1 MGRSEV
7 VMNFEITK
15 GKIKKPYKVVVYGP
29 EGIGKST
36 FASHFPDPLF
46 IDTEGSTRSL
56 DIKRLPKPTS
66 YEMFKQEIDYIIQN
80 NTSIC
85 RTLVIDSIDW
95 GESLIVQDICN
106 KYQKKGIEDFGY
118 GNGYVYTKEE
128 VGRLLNR
135 LENVIESGV
144 NVVLTAHAQIRKFE
158 KPDES
163 GAFDRYELKL
173 GKKTASQTAPLVK
186 EWADMVLFANYQ
198 TFVSKDEKGKTK
210 VSGNRRVMYTVHNAC
225 WDAKN
230 RDGLPEMC
238 DFDYKVIKPII
249 EEPLNNVSSAPVN
262 EKPQT
267 QVNVPVEPKEPQIE
281 ENKPVSAIDF
291 NSEEYQK
298 IPSKVRDL
306 MKCDSISIEKL
317 KEVIF
322 LKGFFP
328 KDTPIENMPNDF
340 WEFIASSC
348 SNLKDFIIESEIQ
361 F

>member
-1 MGRSEV
+1 MGRSEM
-7 VMNFEITK
+7 VMDFEITK

-66 YEMFKQEIDYIIQN
+66 YEMLKQEIDYIIQN

-135 LENVIESGV
+135 LENVIDSGV

-249 EEPLNNVSSAPVN
+249 EEPLNNVSSVPVN
-262 EKPQT
+262 EKP
-267 QVNVPVEPKEPQIE
+267 
-281 ENKPVSAIDF
+281 
-291 NSEEYQK
+291 
-298 IPSKVRDL
+298 
-306 MKCDSISIEKL
+306 KC
-317 KEVIF
+317 
-322 LKGFFP
+322 
-328 KDTPIENMPNDF
+328 T
-340 WEFIASSC
+340 C
-348 SNLKDFIIESEIQ
+348 
-361 F
+361 

>member
-1 MGRSEV
+1 MGRGEM
-7 VMNFEITK
+7 VMDFEITK
-15 GKIKKPYKVVVYGP
+15 GKIQKPYKVVIYGP

-36 FASHFPDPLF
+36 FAAHFPDPLF

-95 GESLIVQDICN
+95 GESLIIQHICD

-118 GNGYVYTKEE
+118 GNGYVYAKEE

-198 TFVSKDEKGKTK
+198 TFVTKDEKGKTK

-230 RDGLPEMC
+230 RDDLPEMC
-238 DFDYKVIKPII
+238 DFDYKVI
-249 EEPLNNVSSAPVN
+249 EPLI
-262 EKPQT
+262 EKA
-267 QVNVPVEPKEPQIE
+267 IA
-281 ENKPVSAIDF
+281 KPVDNTPKAEPIAAETYSPSTSAIDF
-291 NSEEYQK
+291 DSEEYQK
-298 IPSKVRDL
+298 IPNKVRDL
-306 MKCDSISIEKL
+306 MKCDNISVEKL

-328 KDTPIENMPNDF
+328 KDTPIENMPNEF
-340 WEFIASSC
+340 WEFIASNW
-348 SNLKDFIIESEIQ
+348 SNLKDFITETEIQ

>member
-1 MGRSEV
+1 
-7 VMNFEITK
+7 MNFEITK
-15 GKIKKPYKVVVYGP
+15 GKIQKPYKVVIYGP

-66 YEMFKQEIDYIIQN
+66 YEMLKQEIDYIIQN

-198 TFVSKDEKGKTK
+198 TFVTKDEKGKTK
-210 VSGNRRVMYTVHNAC
+210 VSGNRRVMHTVHNAC

-230 RDGLPEMC
+230 RDDLPEMC
-238 DFDYKVIKPII
+238 DFDYKVI
-249 EEPLNNVSSAPVN
+249 EPLIKKAIAKPVDN
-262 EKPQT
+262 TPKA
-267 QVNVPVEPKEPQIE
+267 EPITTETYSPS
-281 ENKPVSAIDF
+281 VSAIDF
-291 NSEEYQK
+291 ESEEYQK
-298 IPSKVRDL
+298 IPNSVRDL
-306 MKCDSISIEKL
+306 MKCDNISIEKL

-340 WEFIASSC
+340 WEFIASNW
-348 SNLKDFIIESEIQ
+348 SNLKDFITETEMQ

>member
-1 MGRSEV
+1 
-7 VMNFEITK
+7 MNFEITK

-46 IDTEGSTRSL
+46 IDTEGSTRLL

-66 YEMFKQEIDYIIQN
+66 YEMLKQEIDYIIQN

-135 LENVIESGV
+135 LENVIDSGV

-198 TFVSKDEKGKTK
+198 TFVTKDEKGKTK

-230 RDGLPEMC
+230 RDDLPEMC
-238 DFDYKVIKPII
+238 DFDYKVIESLIEKAIAKPVDNTPKA
-249 EEPLNNVSSAPVN
+249 EPIDTETYSTS
-262 EKPQT
+262 
-267 QVNVPVEPKEPQIE
+267 
-281 ENKPVSAIDF
+281 VSAIDF

-306 MKCDSISIEKL
+306 MKCDNISIEKL

-340 WEFIASSC
+340 WEFIASNW

>member
-1 MGRSEV
+1 MD
-7 VMNFEITK
+7 FEITK
-15 GKIKKPYKVVVYGP
+15 GKIQKPYKVVVYGP

-66 YEMFKQEIDYIIQN
+66 YEMLKQEIDYIIQN

-135 LENVIESGV
+135 LENVIDSGV

-210 VSGNRRVMYTVHNAC
+210 VSGNRRVMYTVL
-225 WDAKN
+225 N
-230 RDGLPEMC
+230 R
-238 DFDYKVIKPII
+238 
-249 EEPLNNVSSAPVN
+249 
-262 EKPQT
+262 
-267 QVNVPVEPKEPQIE
+267 
-281 ENKPVSAIDF
+281 
-291 NSEEYQK
+291 
-298 IPSKVRDL
+298 
-306 MKCDSISIEKL
+306 KL
-317 KEVIF
+317 Y
-322 LKGFFP
+322 P
-328 KDTPIENMPNDF
+328 
-340 WEFIASSC
+340 
-348 SNLKDFIIESEIQ
+348 
-361 F
+361 

>member
-1 MGRSEV
+1 MD
-7 VMNFEITK
+7 FEITK
-15 GKIKKPYKVVVYGP
+15 GTVQKPYKVVVYGP

-66 YEMFKQEIDYIIQN
+66 YEMLKQEIDYIIEK

-95 GESLIVQDICN
+95 GEALIVQHICD

-128 VGRLLNR
+128 LGRLLNR
-135 LENVIESGV
+135 LEDVIEKGV

-198 TFVSKDEKGKTK
+198 TFVTKDEKGKTK

-230 RDGLPEMC
+230 RDDLPEIC
-238 DFDYKVIKPII
+238 DFDYQVIKPLIEKAI
-249 EEPLNNVSSAPVN
+249 AAPVDNTSKEEPTA
-262 EKPQT
+262 
-267 QVNVPVEPKEPQIE
+267 EPIGAETYSPS
-281 ENKPVSAIDF
+281 VSAIDF
-291 NSEEYQK
+291 ESDEYK
-298 IPSKVRDL
+298 KLPSQLVDL
-306 MKCDSISIEKL
+306 MKQNEISIERMMDA
-317 KEVIF
+317 VF
-322 LKGFFP
+322 AKGIFP
-328 KDTPIENMPNDF
+328 KDTPIENIPSDF
-340 WEFIASSC
+340 WLYLISTWNEFLGALVE
-348 SNLKDFIIESEIQ
+348 NEMQ

>member
-1 MGRSEV
+1 MD
-7 VMNFEITK
+7 FEITK
-15 GKIKKPYKVVVYGP
+15 GKIQKPYKVVIYGP

-95 GESLIVQDICN
+95 GESLIIQHICD

-118 GNGYVYTKEE
+118 GNGYVYAKEE

-198 TFVSKDEKGKTK
+198 TFVTKDEKGKTK

-230 RDGLPEMC
+230 RDDLPEMC
-238 DFDYKVIKPII
+238 DFDYKVIEQHI
-249 EEPLNNVSSAPVN
+249 EKA
-262 EKPQT
+262 
-267 QVNVPVEPKEPQIE
+267 IA
-281 ENKPVSAIDF
+281 KPVDNTPKAEPIAAETYSPSTSAIDF
-291 NSEEYQK
+291 DSEEYQK
-298 IPSKVRDL
+298 IPNKVRDL
-306 MKCDSISIEKL
+306 MKCDNISVEKL

-328 KDTPIENMPNDF
+328 KDTPIENMPNEF
-340 WEFIASSC
+340 WEFIASNW
-348 SNLKDFIIESEIQ
+348 SNLKNFITETEIQ

>member
-1 MGRSEV
+1 
-7 VMNFEITK
+7 MNFEITK

-66 YEMFKQEIDYIIQN
+66 YEMLKQEVDYIIQN

-135 LENVIESGV
+135 LENVIDSGV

-238 DFDYKVIKPII
+238 DFDYAVIKPII
-249 EEPLNNVSSAPVN
+249 EEPLNNVSNAPVN

-281 ENKPVSAIDF
+281 TGDYYENLAYVGKKIDGTPIIIIFDKALCTSGFSIEGENKKMVVPEAEFECYAELEQADKNVLPYHI
-291 NSEEYQK
+291 YY
-298 IPSKVRDL
+298 
-306 MKCDSISIEKL
+306 
-317 KEVIF
+317 
-322 LKGFFP
+322 
-328 KDTPIENMPNDF
+328 PN
-340 WEFIASSC
+340 AVAA
-348 SNLKDFIIESEIQ
+348 
-361 F
+361 

>member
-1 MGRSEV
+1 MD
-7 VMNFEITK
+7 FEITT
-15 GKIKKPYKVVVYGP
+15 GKIKKPYKVVIYGP

-66 YEMFKQEIDYIIQN
+66 YEMLKQEIDYIIQN

-95 GESLIVQDICN
+95 GESLIVQDLCN
-106 KYQKKGIEDFGY
+106 RYQKKGIEDFGY
-118 GNGYVYTKEE
+118 GNGYVYAKEE

-186 EWADMVLFANYQ
+186 EWADMVLLANYQ
-198 TFVSKDEKGKTK
+198 KFVSKDEKGK
-210 VSGNRRVMYTVHNAC
+210 
-225 WDAKN
+225 DAKK
-230 RDGLPEMC
+230 EWE
-238 DFDYKVIKPII
+238 KVYQVILGC
-249 EEPLNNVSSAPVN
+249 EDQSA
-262 EKPQT
+262 E
-267 QVNVPVEPKEPQIE
+267 
-281 ENKPVSAIDF
+281 
-291 NSEEYQK
+291 
-298 IPSKVRDL
+298 
-306 MKCDSISIEKL
+306 
-317 KEVIF
+317 
-322 LKGFFP
+322 
-328 KDTPIENMPNDF
+328 
-340 WEFIASSC
+340 
-348 SNLKDFIIESEIQ
+348 
-361 F
+361 